1 MFNDKDIEIKEETH
15 INLDN
20 EKQNIKKENN
30 NTSILLKEFNLGA
43 NSKKDEKK
51 AIDSASKLCSGFI
64 NNTLVQV
71 VDDTLFYD
79 GF

>member
-43 NSKKDEKK
+43 NLKKNEKK
-51 AIDSASKLCSGFI
+51 VNQLL
-64 NNTLVQV
+64 NYVQ
-71 VDDTLFYD
+71 DL
-79 GF
+79 